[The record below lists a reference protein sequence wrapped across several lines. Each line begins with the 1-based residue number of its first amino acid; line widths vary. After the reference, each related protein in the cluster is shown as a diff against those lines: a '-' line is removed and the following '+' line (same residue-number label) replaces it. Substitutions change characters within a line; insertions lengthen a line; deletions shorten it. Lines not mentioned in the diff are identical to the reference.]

1 MNSPDLPTYDLL
13 RFGVSTIGASG
24 GLLLDP
30 EIHAIWQGAAVCG
43 PVFTV
48 TAGAADNLALQV
60 AVAEAPAG
68 SVIVVRATEPPERGY
83 WGELLATQAIAGGI
97 LGVVI
102 DGNCRDV
109 DALTNLA
116 FPIFA
121 TGVSARAANR
131 VEGGSVGGDVMVG
144 GVEISPG
151 DIIVGDS
158 DGVVVVKEQDIE
170 IVIRDSS
177 VRAAAEAQWLEAL
190 EDGATTI
197 ELLGLDPSSVEHRK
211 DKQ

>member
-1 MNSPDLPTYDLL
+1 MTSPNLPTYDLL
-13 RFGVSTIGASG
+13 HFGVSTIGASG
-24 GLLLDP
+24 GLLLNSD
-30 EIHAIWQGAAVCG
+30 IHPIWQGAAVCG
-43 PVFTV
+43 PAFTV

-60 AVAEAPAG
+60 AVSEAPAG

-109 DALTNLA
+109 DALTNLG
-116 FPIFA
+116 FPVFA

-131 VEGGSVGGDVMVG
+131 VEGGSVGGHVMVG
-144 GVEISPG
+144 GVEISPR

-177 VRAAAEAQWLEAL
+177 VRAAAEAKWLEAL

-197 ELLGLDPSSVEHRK
+197 ELLGLDPSSVEHRE
-211 DKQ
+211 DDR

>member
-1 MNSPDLPTYDLL
+1 MTSPDLPTYDLL
-13 RFGVSTIGASG
+13 HFGVSIIGASG
-24 GLLLDP
+24 GLLLNPD
-30 EIHAIWQGAAVCG
+30 IHAIWQGAAVCG
-43 PVFTV
+43 PAFTV

-60 AVAEAPAG
+60 AVSEAPAG

-109 DALTNLA
+109 DALTNLG
-116 FPIFA
+116 FPVFA
-121 TGVSARAANR
+121 TGVSARAASR
-131 VEGGSVGGDVMVG
+131 VEGGSVGGHVMVG

-197 ELLGLDPSSVEHRK
+197 ELLGLDPSSVEHRE
-211 DKQ
+211 DNE

>member
-1 MNSPDLPTYDLL
+1 VNSSDLL
-13 RFGVSTIGASG
+13 HFGVSTIGASG
-24 GLLLDP
+24 GFLLDP
-30 EIHAIWQGAAVCG
+30 EIHPIWNGAAVCG
-43 PVFTV
+43 PAFTV
-48 TAGAADNLALQV
+48 TAGVADNLAVQV

-68 SVIVVRATEPPERGY
+68 SVIVVRATEPRERGY
-83 WGELLATQAIAGGI
+83 WGELLTTQAIARGI
-97 LGVVI
+97 LGVVL
-102 DGNCRDV
+102 DGDCRDV
-109 DALTNLA
+109 DALASLA

-131 VEGGSVGGDVMVG
+131 SEGGSVGGRVMVG
-144 GVEISPG
+144 GVEIASG

-177 VRAAAEAQWLEAL
+177 ARSNAEAQWLEEL

-197 ELLGLDPSSVEHRK
+197 EILGLDPSSVERR
-211 DKQ
+211 DDEQ

>member
-1 MNSPDLPTYDLL
+1 VNSPDLPTYDLL
-13 RFGVSTIGASG
+13 SFGVSTIGASG

-30 EIHAIWQGAAVCG
+30 EIHAIWHGAAVCG
-43 PVFTV
+43 PAFTV
-48 TAGAADNLALQV
+48 TAGAADNLAVQV
-60 AVAEAPAG
+60 AVAEAPVG

-83 WGELLATQAIAGGI
+83 WGELLTTQAIAAGI

-109 DALTNLA
+109 DALTNLG
-116 FPIFA
+116 FPVFA

-170 IVIRDSS
+170 IVIRNSS
-177 VRAAAEAQWLEAL
+177 ARAAAEAQWLEAL

-197 ELLGLDPSSVEHRK
+197 ELLGLDPSSVEHRE